1 MEFSAD
7 GTHQLLRTQVYE
19 YLRNELTEGALE
31 PGMFISM
38 GQLMKR
44 LGMSRTPLRDA
55 LLQLQFEG
63 FVTFLP
69 QRGIRINQ
77 LTKKDIEDIYEMI
90 GGLES
95 RALLSVFPRIGTAEI
110 QRMKDINRAMYA
122 QLTSKSITKYWQFN
136 TDFHHVYL
144 DLSTNAVLVRHL
156 NTLRRRLL
164 EFGKR
169 EWNPQMRENNY
180 EEHLTLVA
188 LIEKGNAVE
197 AADYIRDVH
206 LVINFEL
213 F

>member
-1 MEFSAD
+1 MDFNAD

-44 LGMSRTPLRDA
+44 LDMSRTPLRDA

-77 LTKKDIEDIYEMI
+77 LNKKDIEDIYEMI

-95 RALLSVFPRIGTAEI
+95 RALLSVFPRIGPAEI
-110 QRMKDINRAMYA
+110 QRMKDTNRAMHA
-122 QLTSKSITKYWQFN
+122 HLTSRSITKYWQLN

-144 DLSTNAVLVRHL
+144 DLSTNTPLVKHL

-164 EFGKR
+164 EFSKR
-169 EWNPQMRENNY
+169 DWNPQMRENNY
-180 EEHLTLVA
+180 EEHLTLVEI
-188 LIEKGNAVE
+188 IEKGDAVQ